1 MEKYFPPLDFSF
13 KDNKDLTKDINIIIV
28 TATDTEFQAVMGQAK
43 PIEADGK
50 YIKAMVKSTIF
61 YVAMYGKY
69 KVVIIQTG
77 QGVENTSTK
86 LQEIQEVVNAEYVI
100 AIGVCYGMEEGK
112 KGTKLGSI
120 LVPKIVKIISF
131 NTIDDDKGELNT
143 KDRKSGDKLYAIF
156 QSHHGFK
163 LDDDIHYNVDVIAD
177 EDILVT
183 QSSRIKSQEH
193 KDLIK
198 EIVSKA
204 LGGEMEAAAILP
216 EGKEFEGIVIKA
228 IADWGDKD
236 KASCKPWRRFSAYA
250 AAKYV
255 WHQLSN
261 ISENTLQRK
270 M

>member
-1 MEKYFPPLDFSF
+1 MSC
-13 KDNKDLTKDINIIIV
+13 
-28 TATDTEFQAVMGQAK
+28 TATETEFKAVMGQAK
-43 PIEADGK
+43 PMKDGEK

-61 YVAMYGKY
+61 YVAMYGNY
-69 KVVIIQTG
+69 KVVIIETG
-77 QGVENTSTK
+77 QGVENTSRK
-86 LQEIQEVVNAEYVI
+86 LQEIQEVVNAQYVI

-112 KGTKLGSI
+112 KETKLGSI

-131 NTIDDDKGELNT
+131 TTIDDDKDELNT
-143 KDRKSGDKLYAIF
+143 KDRKSGGTLYAIF
-156 QSHHGFK
+156 HSHHGFK
-163 LDDDIHYNVDVIAD
+163 LDDDIHYNVNVIAD

-198 EIVSKA
+198 VKVSKA

-216 EGKEFEGIVIKA
+216 EGKEYEGIVIKA

-236 KASCKPWRRFSAYA
+236 KDSCKPWREFSAYA

-255 WHQLSN
+255 WHHLS
-261 ISENTLQRK
+261 EMPEGVLQ
-270 M
+270 